1 MQFFWVGG
9 CASTTAVRN
18 RFDCS
23 DDAQSIRNAFA
34 IGIQF
39 SYDSSTIP
47 MRFFPELDSFASYL
61 AVAALAI
68 ATWVFLIVPLWRRW
82 HPRLLLLSKNNLLKK
97 RLAAATIVLLVFA
110 VGLWTGWHKDAI
122 SARLSRWHSELTR
135 TIPSPS
141 PSPSPLTL
149 TESSVE
155 AMAQTPASWPPLV
168 DQTPASWP
176 SLVDQLLREGIELRD
191 RGDTTN
197 AIERLQEALDSEP
210 NNAAVLAELAK
221 TYDLMQ
227 LYDRANEMWRKLQE
241 MGPSAGAAYEL
252 ADRRLKLGV
261 PTPAAA
267 PMPTAP
273 DSSSREVSTSPYGTA
288 ADFAKY
294 AIKPREHE
302 IDQVPPL
309 PTSTASEVS
318 SPATRASPAEPG
330 PSAETAVAQPG
341 GRLIVLRAPNFGWN
355 LALNLKIDG
364 RAAANIV
371 QSRRY
376 DDFVP
381 EGRHMLT
388 VSVAPNYQPTST
400 VLNVRRGQTYVFTAT
415 RQNTDSVVLVP
426 SALPPGQPH

>member
-1 MQFFWVGG
+1 MV
-9 CASTTAVRN
+9 AAAN
-18 RFDCS
+18 RFLS
-23 DDAQSIRNAFA
+23 KLF
-34 IGIQF
+34 
-39 SYDSSTIP
+39 IP
-47 MRFFPELDSFASYL
+47 MRFFRELDPFASHV

-82 HPRLLLLSKNNLLKK
+82 RPRVLLLSKNNLLKK

-122 SARLSRWHSELTR
+122 SARLSRGHSELTR
-135 TIPSPS
+135 IIPSPS

-168 DQTPASWP
+168 DQTPASSP

-273 DSSSREVSTSPYGTA
+273 DFSSREVSTSPYGTA

-341 GRLIVLRAPNFGWN
+341 GRLIVLRAANFGWN

-364 RAAANIV
+364 RTAANIV
-371 QSRRY
+371 QGRSY

-388 VSVAPNYQPTST
+388 VSVVSNYQPTST
-400 VLNVRRGQTYVFTAT
+400 VLNVRSGQTYVFTAT
-415 RQNTDSVVLVP
+415 RKNTDSVVLIP

>member
-1 MQFFWVGG
+1 
-9 CASTTAVRN
+9 
-18 RFDCS
+18 
-23 DDAQSIRNAFA
+23 
-34 IGIQF
+34 
-39 SYDSSTIP
+39 
-47 MRFFPELDSFASYL
+47 MRFFRELEPFASHV

-68 ATWVFLIVPLWRRW
+68 ATWVFLIVPLWRRCR
-82 HPRLLLLSKNNLLKK
+82 PRLLLLSKNNLLKR

-135 TIPSPS
+135 SIPSPS
-141 PSPSPLTL
+141 PSPSPLML

-155 AMAQTPASWPPLV
+155 AMAQTPAFWPPLV
-168 DQTPASWP
+168 DQTPASRP
-176 SLVDQLLREGIELRD
+176 SLVDQLLREGVELRD

-197 AIERLQEALDSEP
+197 ATERLQEALDSEP

-221 TYDLMQ
+221 TYDLMR

-273 DSSSREVSTSPYGTA
+273 DSSSREVSTAPYGTA

-302 IDQVPPL
+302 IEQVPPL
-309 PTSTASEVS
+309 PTSTASEVAS
-318 SPATRASPAEPG
+318 SATRASPAEPG

-355 LALNLKIDG
+355 LALNLKING
-364 RAAANIV
+364 RTADNIV
-371 QSRRY
+371 QGRRY
-376 DDFVP
+376 DQFVP

-388 VSVAPNYQPTST
+388 VSAVPNHSSSRPTSNL
-400 VLNVRRGQTYVFTAT
+400 LNVRRGQTYVFTAIW
-415 RQNTDSVVLVP
+415 RNRDSVVLVP
-426 SALPPGQPH
+426 SALPSGQQH

>member
-1 MQFFWVGG
+1 M
-9 CASTTAVRN
+9 A
-18 RFDCS
+18 
-23 DDAQSIRNAFA
+23 
-34 IGIQF
+34 
-39 SYDSSTIP
+39 
-47 MRFFPELDSFASYL
+47 
-61 AVAALAI
+61 
-68 ATWVFLIVPLWRRW
+68 
-82 HPRLLLLSKNNLLKK
+82 PRNLLKK
-97 RLAAATIVLLVFA
+97 RLAAATMVLLVFA
-110 VGLWTGWHKDAI
+110 VGLWAGWHKDAI
-122 SARLSRWHSELTR
+122 SARLPRWHSELTR

-141 PSPSPLTL
+141 PSASPLTL

-155 AMAQTPASWPPLV
+155 AMAQTPASWP
-168 DQTPASWP
+168 
-176 SLVDQLLREGIELRD
+176 SLVDQLKREGIELRD

-210 NNAAVLAELAK
+210 NNTAVLSELAK

-227 LYDRANEMWRKLQE
+227 LYDRANEIWRKLQE

-294 AIKPREHE
+294 AIKQREHE

-318 SPATRASPAEPG
+318 SPATPASPAEPG

-364 RAAANIV
+364 RTAANIV
-371 QSRRY
+371 QGRRY

-381 EGRHMLT
+381 AGRHMLT
-388 VSVAPNYQPTST
+388 VSAVPNYQPTST
-400 VLNVRRGQTYVFTAT
+400 VLNVRHGQTYVFTAI
-415 RQNTDSVVLVP
+415 RQNTDSVALVP

>member
-1 MQFFWVGG
+1 
-9 CASTTAVRN
+9 
-18 RFDCS
+18 
-23 DDAQSIRNAFA
+23 
-34 IGIQF
+34 
-39 SYDSSTIP
+39 
-47 MRFFPELDSFASYL
+47 MRFFRELDPFASHV

-82 HPRLLLLSKNNLLKK
+82 RPRWLLLSKNNLLKK
-97 RLAAATIVLLVFA
+97 RLAAASIVLLVFA
-110 VGLWTGWHKDAI
+110 VGLWMGWHKDAI
-122 SARLSRWHSELTR
+122 SARLSRWHGELTR

-141 PSPSPLTL
+141 PSPGPLTL
-149 TESSVE
+149 TESVE
-155 AMAQTPASWPPLV
+155 AKAQTPASWPPLV

-210 NNAAVLAELAK
+210 NNATVLAELAK

-241 MGPSAGAAYEL
+241 IGPSAGAAYEL

-330 PSAETAVAQPG
+330 PSAETAVAQSG
-341 GRLIVLRAPNFGWN
+341 GRLIVLRAPNFGSN
-355 LALNLKIDG
+355 LALNLKID
-364 RAAANIV
+364 RRTAANIV
-371 QSRRY
+371 PGRRY

-388 VSVAPNYQPTST
+388 VSVVSNYQPTST

-415 RQNTDSVVLVP
+415 RQNTGSVVLVP

>member
-1 MQFFWVGG
+1 MGFFRELNPV
-9 CASTTAVRN
+9 ASHV
-18 RFDCS
+18 
-23 DDAQSIRNAFA
+23 
-34 IGIQF
+34 
-39 SYDSSTIP
+39 
-47 MRFFPELDSFASYL
+47 
-61 AVAALAI
+61 AVAVLAI
-68 ATWVFLIVPLWRRW
+68 ATWIFLIVPLWRRW
-82 HPRLLLLSKNNLLKK
+82 RSRLLLLSENNLLKK
-97 RLAAATIVLLVFA
+97 RLAAASIVLLVFA
-110 VGLWTGWHKDAI
+110 AGLWAGWHKDAI

-155 AMAQTPASWPPLV
+155 AMAQTPASWP
-168 DQTPASWP
+168 
-176 SLVDQLLREGIELRD
+176 SLVDQLKREGIELRD

-227 LYDRANEMWRKLQE
+227 LYDRANEIWRKLQE

-364 RAAANIV
+364 RTAANIV
-371 QSRRY
+371 QGRRY

-388 VSVAPNYQPTST
+388 VSAVPNYQPTST
-400 VLNVRRGQTYVFTAT
+400 VLNVQHGQTYVFTAT
-415 RQNTDSVVLVP
+415 RQNTDRVVLVP
-426 SALPPGQPH
+426 SALPPGQRH

>member
-1 MQFFWVGG
+1 M
-9 CASTTAVRN
+9 
-18 RFDCS
+18 
-23 DDAQSIRNAFA
+23 
-34 IGIQF
+34 
-39 SYDSSTIP
+39 
-47 MRFFPELDSFASYL
+47 E
-61 AVAALAI
+61 
-68 ATWVFLIVPLWRRW
+68 AT
-82 HPRLLLLSKNNLLKK
+82 
-97 RLAAATIVLLVFA
+97 
-110 VGLWTGWHKDAI
+110 
-122 SARLSRWHSELTR
+122 
-135 TIPSPS
+135 
-141 PSPSPLTL
+141 
-149 TESSVE
+149 
-155 AMAQTPASWPPLV
+155 AQTPAFWPPLV

-252 ADRRLKLGV
+252 ADRRLKLGA

-302 IDQVPPL
+302 IDQVSPL

-318 SPATRASPAEPG
+318 SPPIRESPAEPG
-330 PSAETAVAQPG
+330 PSAETAVPQPG
-341 GRLIVLRAPNFGWN
+341 GRLIVLRAPNFGSN
-355 LALNLKIDG
+355 MALNIKIDG
-364 RAAANIV
+364 RTAANIV
-371 QSRRY
+371 QGGRY
-376 DDFVP
+376 DQFVP
-381 EGRHMLT
+381 EGRHILT
-388 VSVAPNYQPTST
+388 VSAGANYQPTST
-400 VLNVRRGQTYVFTAT
+400 VLNVRSGQTHVFTAT
-415 RQNTDSVVLVP
+415 RQDTDSVVLVP
-426 SALPPGQPH
+426 SALPPGQN

>member
-1 MQFFWVGG
+1 MYRF
-9 CASTTAVRN
+9 AS
-18 RFDCS
+18 S
-23 DDAQSIRNAFA
+23 RNALA
-34 IGIQF
+34 IEIRF
-39 SYDSSTIP
+39 FYDSSTLEGSVIP
-47 MRFFPELDSFASYL
+47 MRFLRELNPVASHV

-82 HPRLLLLSKNNLLKK
+82 RPGLLLLRKNNLLKK

-122 SARLSRWHSELTR
+122 SARLPRWHSELTL

-149 TESSVE
+149 TESSMDVDSFAPLWTAS
-155 AMAQTPASWPPLV
+155 AMA
-168 DQTPASWP
+168 QTPASWP

-252 ADRRLKLGV
+252 ADRRLKRGV
-261 PTPAAA
+261 PSPAAA

-273 DSSSREVSTSPYGTA
+273 DSSSREVSTSPYGTT

-294 AIKPREHE
+294 AIKPGEHE

-330 PSAETAVAQPG
+330 PSAETAISQPG
-341 GRLIVLRAPNFGWN
+341 GRLIVFRAANFGWN

-364 RAAANIV
+364 RTAANIV
-371 QSRRY
+371 QGRRY
-376 DDFVP
+376 DDLVP
-381 EGRHMLT
+381 AGRHMLT
-388 VSVAPNYQPTST
+388 VSAVPNYQSTST
-400 VLNVRRGQTYVFTAT
+400 VLNVQHGQTYVFTAI

>member
-1 MQFFWVGG
+1 ME
-9 CASTTAVRN
+9 
-18 RFDCS
+18 
-23 DDAQSIRNAFA
+23 
-34 IGIQF
+34 
-39 SYDSSTIP
+39 P
-47 MRFFPELDSFASYL
+47 MA
-61 AVAALAI
+61 
-68 ATWVFLIVPLWRRW
+68 
-82 HPRLLLLSKNNLLKK
+82 
-97 RLAAATIVLLVFA
+97 
-110 VGLWTGWHKDAI
+110 
-122 SARLSRWHSELTR
+122 
-135 TIPSPS
+135 
-141 PSPSPLTL
+141 
-149 TESSVE
+149 
-155 AMAQTPASWPPLV
+155 
-168 DQTPASWP
+168 QTPASWP
-176 SLVDQLLREGIELRD
+176 SLVDQLKREGIELRD

-227 LYDRANEMWRKLQE
+227 LYDRANEIWRKLQE

-252 ADRRLKLGV
+252 ADRRLKLGA

-341 GRLIVLRAPNFGWN
+341 GRLIVLRAANSGWN

-364 RAAANIV
+364 RTAANIV
-371 QSRRY
+371 QGRRY
-376 DDFVP
+376 DDVVP
-381 EGRHMLT
+381 AGRHILT
-388 VSVAPNYQPTST
+388 VSAGPNYQPTST
-400 VLNVRRGQTYVFTAT
+400 VLNVQHGQTYVFTAI
-415 RQNTDSVVLVP
+415 RQNTNSVVLVP
-426 SALPPGQPH
+426 SALPPGQN

>member
-1 MQFFWVGG
+1 MGL
-9 CASTTAVRN
+9 SNRSAVEKM
-18 RFDCS
+18 
-23 DDAQSIRNAFA
+23 A
-34 IGIQF
+34 
-39 SYDSSTIP
+39 P
-47 MRFFPELDSFASYL
+47 K
-61 AVAALAI
+61 VA
-68 ATWVFLIVPLWRRW
+68 
-82 HPRLLLLSKNNLLKK
+82 LLSKNKLLKK

-110 VGLWTGWHKDAI
+110 VGLWTGWHKDAV

-135 TIPSPS
+135 TILSPS

-155 AMAQTPASWPPLV
+155 AMA
-168 DQTPASWP
+168 QTPASWP

-197 AIERLQEALDSEP
+197 AIERLQEALDSDP
-210 NNAAVLAELAK
+210 NNAAVLADLAK

-227 LYDRANEMWRKLQE
+227 LYERANEMWRKLQE

-288 ADFAKY
+288 GDFAKY

-302 IDQVPPL
+302 IDQVPPV

-341 GRLIVLRAPNFGWN
+341 GRLIVLRAANFGSN
-355 LALNLKIDG
+355 VALNLKIDG
-364 RAAANIV
+364 RTAANIV

-381 EGRHMLT
+381 EGRHILT
-388 VSVAPNYQPTST
+388 VSVVPNYQPTST

-426 SALPPGQPH
+426 SALPPGEPH

>member
-1 MQFFWVGG
+1 
-9 CASTTAVRN
+9 
-18 RFDCS
+18 
-23 DDAQSIRNAFA
+23 
-34 IGIQF
+34 
-39 SYDSSTIP
+39 
-47 MRFFPELDSFASYL
+47 MRFFRELDPFASHV

-82 HPRLLLLSKNNLLKK
+82 RPRLLLLSKNNLLKK

-122 SARLSRWHSELTR
+122 SARLLRWHSELTR
-135 TIPSPS
+135 TIPSAS
-141 PSPSPLTL
+141 PSPGPLTL

-155 AMAQTPASWPPLV
+155 AMAQTPESG
-168 DQTPASWP
+168 P

-227 LYDRANEMWRKLQE
+227 LYDRANEIWRKLQE

-273 DSSSREVSTSPYGTA
+273 DSSSREVSPSPYGTA

-302 IDQVPPL
+302 VDQVPPL

-341 GRLIVLRAPNFGWN
+341 GRLIVLRAANFGSN
-355 LALNLKIDG
+355 MALNLKIDG
-364 RAAANIV
+364 RTAANIV
-371 QSRRY
+371 QGGRY

-388 VSVAPNYQPTST
+388 VSAGANYQPTST
-400 VLNVRRGQTYVFTAT
+400 VLNVQHGQKYVFTAI
-415 RQNTDSVVLVP
+415 RQNTNSVVLVP
-426 SALPPGQPH
+426 SALPPGHPH